1 MAEVFPVF
9 KIKDSL
15 EKEHY
20 RPVSIFHIRQKFS
33 KD

>member
-1 MAEVFPVF
+1 MAEIFPVF
-9 KIKDSL
+9 KRKDSL

-20 RPVSIFHIRQKFS
+20 RPVSIFHLCQKFS